1 MIATSGSA
9 NVEENHA
16 MSAVQQTEE
25 LALTPTQIE
34 GPYYKVGS
42 PQRSS
47 LIEPGISGIPLVL
60 TGQVLNE
67 RGAVIPGAVLDFWQ
81 SDERGNYDM
90 VGNILRGHVFT
101 DQDGRYSL
109 ETIVPAC
116 YEPRQARH
124 IHVKVQGVSRPYT
137 TQLYFSDDPDRV
149 KDNYYLKE
157 LEVQV
162 DDLHD
167 GRKRGQYDF
176 VIRQVTEKENVTPES
191 LAARV
196 A

>member
-1 MIATSGSA
+1 MTAT
-9 NVEENHA
+9 
-16 MSAVQQTEE
+16 QTEE

-67 RGAVIPGAVLDFWQ
+67 HGKPIPGAVVDFWQ
-81 SDERGNYDM
+81 SDAVGNYDM
-90 VGNILRGHVFT
+90 VGDLLRGHVFT
-101 DQDGRYSL
+101 DTNGNYQI

-124 IHVKVQGVSRPYT
+124 IHVKIQGVSRPYT
-137 TQLYFSDDPDRV
+137 TQLYFSDDADRV
-149 KDNYYLKE
+149 KDNYYMRE
-157 LEVQV
+157 LEVQME
-162 DDLHD
+162 DLPN
-167 GRKRGQYDF
+167 GSKKGTYDF
-176 VIRQVTEKENVTPES
+176 IIRQVTEKENVTPES

-196 A
+196 

>member
-1 MIATSGSA
+1 MTAT
-9 NVEENHA
+9 E
-16 MSAVQQTEE
+16 TDE

-34 GPYYKVGS
+34 GPYYKIGS
-42 PQRSS
+42 PKRAS
-47 LIEPGISGIPLVL
+47 LIEPGISGTPLVL
-60 TGQVLNE
+60 TGRVVNE
-67 RGAVIPGAVLDFWQ
+67 RGRPIPNAVMDFWQ
-81 SDERGNYDM
+81 SDDRGNYDM
-90 VGNILRGHVFT
+90 VGNLLRGHVFT
-101 DQDGRYSL
+101 DDAGRYAI

-149 KDNYYLKE
+149 KDSFYAKE

-162 DDLHD
+162 EDLPD
-167 GRKRGQYDF
+167 NRKRGTFDF

-196 A
+196 